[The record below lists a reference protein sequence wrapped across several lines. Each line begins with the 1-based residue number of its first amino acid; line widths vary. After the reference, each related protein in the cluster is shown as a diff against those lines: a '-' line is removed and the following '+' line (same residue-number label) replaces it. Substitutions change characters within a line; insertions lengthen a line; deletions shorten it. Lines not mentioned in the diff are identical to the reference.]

1 MKKGRILGV
10 LLAAAMAFGGVT
22 GAVGT
27 RSVKADGSSNYKFD
41 KQYLL

>member
-27 RSVKADGSSNYKFD
+27 KLMAVVIISLTNNIC
-41 KQYLL
+41 

>member
-27 RSVKADGSSNYKFD
+27 RSVKADGSSNYKSWR
-41 KQYLL
+41 Q